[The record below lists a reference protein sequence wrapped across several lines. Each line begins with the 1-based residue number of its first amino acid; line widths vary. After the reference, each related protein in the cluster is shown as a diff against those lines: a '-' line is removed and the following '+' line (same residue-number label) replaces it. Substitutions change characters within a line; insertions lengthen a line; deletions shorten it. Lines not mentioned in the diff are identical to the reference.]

1 MPARGDLRASRR
13 PVPSIQRAVLL
24 AATSIT
30 ALLALDAFAQGEPIA
45 PRWPT
50 AQEIERTKAQRPLP
64 TPETPIP
71 TPRALPRIGPGS
83 GAEPGADRRPAASAA
98 GIDIGALARQGSQLP
113 GAMNPGAGAPQ
124 EPALRIFVTLDMP
137 QASLRR
143 LVDQAERAG
152 AVLVLRGLKNQ
163 SMRQTV
169 AAVGDLLGT
178 RRVAWQ
184 IDPEAFDRHG
194 VQVAPTFALAL
205 QPGEATRALA
215 PTAEPAQPPQTT
227 QACNATA
234 CTLPPPYVAVSGDI
248 SLDHA
253 LEHMARRHPGAD
265 AAAGPYLSR
274 LHPR

>member
-1 MPARGDLRASRR
+1 MPAHGDLQAPRRLNPPIRRA
-13 PVPSIQRAVLL
+13 ALL

-30 ALLALDAFAQGEPIA
+30 ALLALEAFAQGEPTA

-64 TPETPIP
+64 APETPIP

-98 GIDIGALARQGSQLP
+98 GIDIGALARQGRQLP
-113 GAMNPGAGAPQ
+113 GAMNPGAGAAQ

-184 IDPEAFDRHG
+184 IDPEAFEHYR
-194 VQVAPTFALAL
+194 VQAAPTFVLDL
-205 QPGEATRALA
+205 PSL
-215 PTAEPAQPPQTT
+215 
-227 QACNATA
+227 
-234 CTLPPPYVAVSGDI
+234 TLPNQRTVQNAQCAPGSCTDRPPYVSVSGDV
-248 SLDHA
+248 SLDYA
-253 LEHMARRHPGAD
+253 LQAIARRLPM
-265 AAAGPYLSR
+265 AA
-274 LHPR
+274 PRALDLLGKLR